1 MVDTREATGA
11 CWVNDKSEH
20 ITDTA
25 HPVLHPNHV
34 PCPEQVPRMAISK
47 LYPFTSHGNLQGP
60 GLTSSPIILLHSEP
74 ILPPLAQVGPLY
86 STHNITPNTSASY
99 LLICED
105 LEGGTVCQL
114 SLLFFNQQRPCY
126 LISSKLLI
134 YICWMFK
141 YFYLCQ
147 CILNSCLKATPNLLL
162 IILKYPKCGIWGQ
175 LFSSLLTLFSNYIL
189 WTR

>member
-1 MVDTREATGA
+1 MGQGPLDSVPASSVREEVGGFPKGSCLMVDTREATGA

-47 LYPFTSHGNLQGP
+47 LYPFISHGNLQGP

-105 LEGGTVCQL
+105 RSAQMSVGLQQPHLNLKFTVNHVA
-114 SLLFFNQQRPCY
+114 LL
-126 LISSKLLI
+126 
-134 YICWMFK
+134 
-141 YFYLCQ
+141 
-147 CILNSCLKATPNLLL
+147 A
-162 IILKYPKCGIWGQ
+162 
-175 LFSSLLTLFSNYIL
+175 
-189 WTR
+189 